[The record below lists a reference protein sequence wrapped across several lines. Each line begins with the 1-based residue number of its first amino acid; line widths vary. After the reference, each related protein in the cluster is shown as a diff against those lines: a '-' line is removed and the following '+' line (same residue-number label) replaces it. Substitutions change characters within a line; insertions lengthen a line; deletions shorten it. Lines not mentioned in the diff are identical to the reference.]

1 MSDIEVSGIKVPELP
16 RNYFDRSHKLVGSYK
31 TGIIYPVEAKIMK
44 PNDTVKI
51 STETVARRLPTISP
65 SFAEERV
72 VFRWF
77 TVPLRLLYKKFPQWL
92 SGFKEYTDSIPF
104 TEDVPRWT
112 PSSPEVTRAGKLWE
126 ALGYPVN
133 CIPTTAPADFK
144 RQAYAYI
151 YDSFFRYKP
160 IQDSILDEQQPGTWT
175 GEDFLRII
183 VDRDYFTTGL
193 PNQQLGEAIS
203 LPITGDSSAKWTEAS
218 GIIAD
223 INTKTEVFNVSYDNN
238 NKRYP
243 ITATATGGPTASQI
257 TLATGNPN
265 VNGPGYLHIPKIPV
279 YGTVQAA
286 PNLLNVLNNNTVSM
300 NNISSATISMIR
312 HATARQIQAENMAR
326 SGVMYTDV
334 LKLNWGDAP
343 SDDVL
348 GLPVYHG
355 GNTVQLINS
364 EVLQTS
370 ASQEGQPLGQM
381 GGHGMGVGTSDQI
394 IIHAKEFC
402 VLLGVM
408 YIKTENMYGSQQMPE
423 EDMFRNNEEVP
434 WIAYANLSEQ
444 PVKCQEILCAS
455 KYFIYEDQ
463 AGKRVK
469 GNKDTTAE
477 EYNNKTFMYQPI
489 YEHWRRAWSKTFGL
503 MTQEQI
509 YTDAVGT
516 DVKIINNLYNWTE
529 AKFYS
534 IKNGERP
541 VFNKDFL
548 ELKGDNRNYA
558 VTGGG
563 IESDNFIIWMNFK
576 EDWYSVMDLLG
587 TPGATDHFGKGGVS
601 I

>member
-16 RNYFDRSHKLVGSYK
+16 RNYFDRSHKLVGSYR

-51 STETVARRLPTISP
+51 NTETVARRLPTMSP
-65 SFAEERV
+65 SFAEERI

-92 SGFKEYTDSIPF
+92 SGFKEYTDNVPF

-112 PSSPEVTRAGKLWE
+112 PSSANATRAGTLWE
-126 ALGYPVN
+126 AIGYPVN

-144 RQAYAYI
+144 RQAYAYV
-151 YDSFFRYKP
+151 YDTFFRYKP
-160 IQDSILDEQQPGTWT
+160 IQESILDEQQPGTWK

-183 VDRDYFTTGL
+183 ADRDYFTTGL
-193 PNQQLGEAIS
+193 PNQQLGEAVS
-203 LPITGDSSAKWTEAS
+203 LPITGEAKATFE
-218 GIIAD
+218 
-223 INTKTEVFNVSYDNN
+223 NTNV
-238 NKRYP
+238 
-243 ITATATGGPTASQI
+243 I
-257 TLATGNPN
+257 
-265 VNGPGYLHIPKIPV
+265 IPV
-279 YGTVQAA
+279 VANSNPLEVGHEIPTSGYTSDRAIRFKNSSIPAANSSIQAIGDISTE
-286 PNLLNVLNNNTVSM
+286 LNNNTVKM
-300 NNISSATISMIR
+300 DNISSATISMIR
-312 HATARQIQAENMAR
+312 HAEARQIQAENMAR
-326 SGVMYTDV
+326 AGVMYTDV
-334 LKLNWGDAP
+334 LRLNWGDAP
-343 SDDVL
+343 SDDIL
-348 GLPVYHG
+348 GLPIYHG
-355 GNTVQLINS
+355 GNTIQLINS

-370 ASQEGQPLGQM
+370 ASQDGQPLGQM
-381 GGHGMGVGTSDQI
+381 GGHGMGVGTSDEI
-394 IIHAKEFC
+394 TIHAKEFC

-455 KYFIYEDQ
+455 KYFIYNVGNQ
-463 AGKRVK
+463 RVQ
-469 GNKDTTAE
+469 GNIDTTAE
-477 EYNNKTFMYQPI
+477 DYNNKTFMYQPI
-489 YEHWRRAWSKTFGL
+489 YEHWRRAYSKTFGL
-503 MTQEQI
+503 MTQEQV
-509 YTDAVGT
+509 YTDENGT
-516 DVKIINNLYNWTE
+516 DVQTINNLYNWTE

-541 VFNKDFL
+541 TFNSDFL

-558 VTGGG
+558 VTGNG

-587 TPGATDHFGKGGVS
+587 TPGQSDRFGKGG
-601 I
+601 ITQ

>member
-31 TGIIYPVEAKIMK
+31 TGIIYPVETKIMK

-51 STETVARRLPTISP
+51 KSETVARRLPTMSP
-65 SFAEERV
+65 SFAEERI

-77 TVPLRLLYKKFPQWL
+77 TVPLRLLYKNFPQWL
-92 SGFKEYTDSIPF
+92 SGFKEYTDDIPF

-112 PSSPEVTRAGKLWE
+112 PSTADKTRAGTLWE

-144 RQAYAYI
+144 RQAYAYV
-151 YDSFFRYKP
+151 YDSFLRYKP
-160 IQDSILDEQQPGTWT
+160 IQSSILDEQQPGTWT

-193 PNQQLGEAIS
+193 PNQQLGEAVS
-203 LPITGDSSAKWTEAS
+203 LPITGD
-218 GIIAD
+218 
-223 INTKTEVFNVSYDNN
+223 TKAVFENVTTNIPVVAN
-238 NKRYP
+238 
-243 ITATATGGPTASQI
+243 
-257 TLATGNPN
+257 GNPLKVGHEIPN
-265 VNGPGYLHIPKIPV
+265 SGYTSDRAINFVNSTIPAENSVI
-279 YGTVQAA
+279 QAIGDISTA
-286 PNLLNVLNNNTVSM
+286 LNNNTVTM
-300 NNISSATISMIR
+300 DNISSATISMIR
-312 HATARQIQAENMAR
+312 HAEARQIQAENMAR
-326 SGVMYTDV
+326 AGIMYTDV
-334 LKLNWGDAP
+334 LRLNWGDAP

-355 GNTVQLINS
+355 GNTIQLINS

-370 ASQEGQPLGQM
+370 ASQDGQPLGQM
-381 GGHGMGVGTSDQI
+381 GGHGMGVGTSDEI

-402 VLLGVM
+402 VLMGIM

-455 KYFIYEDQ
+455 KYFVYENEQ
-463 AGKRVK
+463 GIRVK
-469 GNKDTTAE
+469 GNEDTTAE

-489 YEHWRRAWSKTFGL
+489 YEHWRRAWGKTFGL
-503 MTQEQI
+503 MTQEQV
-509 YTDAVGT
+509 YTDANGT
-516 DVKIINNLYNWTE
+516 SIKVINNLYNWTE

-541 VFNKDFL
+541 TFNADFL

-558 VTGGG
+558 VTGEG
-563 IESDNFIIWMNFK
+563 IESDNFIIWINFK

-587 TPGATDHFGKGGVS
+587 TPGQSDHFGKGG
-601 I
+601 IMQ

>member
-44 PNDTVKI
+44 PNDTIKI
-51 STETVARRLPTISP
+51 KTETVARRLPTMSP
-65 SFAEERV
+65 SFAEERI

-77 TVPLRLLYKKFPQWL
+77 TVPLRLLYKNFPQWL
-92 SGFKEYTDSIPF
+92 SGFKEYTDNVPF

-112 PSSPEVTRAGKLWE
+112 PSDPEKTKAGTLWE
-126 ALGYPVN
+126 AIGYPVN
-133 CIPTTAPADFK
+133 CIPTTSPADFK

-151 YDSFFRYKP
+151 YDTFFRYKP
-160 IQDSILDEQQPGTWT
+160 IQESILNEQQPGTWT

-183 VDRDYFTTGL
+183 ADRDYFTTGL
-193 PNQQLGEAIS
+193 PNQQLGEAVS
-203 LPITGDSSAKWTEAS
+203 LPITGDSKAVFQSDAIPVQIGEEGFTGFIYAKSEGPS
-218 GIIAD
+218 IG
-223 INTKTEVFNVSYDNN
+223 
-238 NKRYP
+238 
-243 ITATATGGPTASQI
+243 GGPYPLGLTTSQYNGTEKSLYI
-257 TLATGNPN
+257 TG
-265 VNGPGYLHIPKIPV
+265 
-279 YGTVQAA
+279 
-286 PNLLNVLNNNTVSM
+286 LNENTVSM
-300 NNISSATISMIR
+300 QNISSATISMIR
-312 HATARQIQAENMAR
+312 HAEARQIQAENMAR
-326 SGVMYTDV
+326 AGIMYTDV
-334 LKLNWGDAP
+334 LRLNWGDAP

-355 GNTVQLINS
+355 GNTIQLINS

-370 ASQEGQPLGQM
+370 ASQDGQPLGQM
-381 GGHGMGVGTSDQI
+381 GGHGMGVGTSDEI
-394 IIHAKEFC
+394 TIHAKEFC

-455 KYFIYEDQ
+455 KYFIYENE
-463 AGKRVK
+463 GGIRTK
-469 GNKDTTAE
+469 GNEDTTAE
-477 EYNNKTFMYQPI
+477 DYNNKTFMYQPI

-503 MTQEQI
+503 MTQEQV
-509 YTDAVGT
+509 YTDEAGNNIKV
-516 DVKIINNLYNWTE
+516 INNLYNWTE

-534 IKNGERP
+534 IKIGERP
-541 VFNKDFL
+541 TFNSDFL

-558 VTGGG
+558 VTEDG
-563 IESDNFIIWMNFK
+563 IESDNFIIWINFK

-587 TPGATDHFGKGGVS
+587 TPGQSDHFGKGG
-601 I
+601 IMQ

>member
-16 RNYFDRSHKLVGSYK
+16 RNYFDRSHKLIGSYK

-51 STETVARRLPTISP
+51 NTETVARRLPTISP
-65 SFAEERV
+65 SFAEERI

-77 TVPLRLLYKKFPQWL
+77 TVPLRLLYKNFPQWL
-92 SGFKEYTDSIPF
+92 SGFKEYTDNIPF

-112 PSSPEVTRAGKLWE
+112 PSDPEKTKAGSLWE

-133 CIPTTAPADFK
+133 CIPTTVPADFK

-151 YDSFFRYKP
+151 YDTFFRYKP
-160 IQDSILDEQQPGTWT
+160 IQPSILDEQQPGTWT

-183 VDRDYFTTGL
+183 TDRDYFTTGL
-193 PNQQLGEAIS
+193 PNQQLGEAVS
-203 LPITGDSSAKWTEAS
+203 LPITGDSKAIFESDAIPVQLGNQGFTGFIHAKSEGTAI
-218 GIIAD
+218 G
-223 INTKTEVFNVSYDNN
+223 TGP
-238 NKRYP
+238 YP
-243 ITATATGGPTASQI
+243 LG
-257 TLATGNPN
+257 LATTQ
-265 VNGPGYLHIPKIPV
+265 YK
-279 YGTVQAA
+279 GTETPLYVKG
-286 PNLLNVLNNNTVSM
+286 LNDNTVSM
-300 NNISSATISMIR
+300 QNISSATISMIR
-312 HATARQIQAENMAR
+312 HAEARQIQAENMAR
-326 SGVMYTDV
+326 AGVMYTDI
-334 LKLNWGDAP
+334 LRLNWGDAP

-348 GLPVYHG
+348 GLPIYHG
-355 GNTVQLINS
+355 GSTVQLINS

-370 ASQEGQPLGQM
+370 ASQDGQPLGQM
-381 GGHGMGVGTSDQI
+381 GGHGMGVGTSDEI
-394 IIHAKEFC
+394 TIHAKEFC
-402 VLLGVM
+402 VLMGTM

-423 EDMFRNNEEVP
+423 EDMFRNNEEMP

-455 KYFIYEDQ
+455 KYFIYENES
-463 AGKRVK
+463 GIRTK
-469 GNKDTTAE
+469 GNEDTTAE

-509 YTDAVGT
+509 YTDQAGNNI
-516 DVKIINNLYNWTE
+516 KIINNLYNWTE

-534 IKNGERP
+534 IKIGERP
-541 VFNKDFL
+541 TFNSDFL

-558 VTGGG
+558 VIGDREG

-587 TPGATDHFGKGGVS
+587 TPGQSDHFGKGG
-601 I
+601 IMQ

>member
-31 TGIIYPVEAKIMK
+31 TGIIYPVEAKIVK

-51 STETVARRLPTISP
+51 NTETVARRLPSISP
-65 SFAEERV
+65 SFAEERI

-92 SGFKEYTDSIPF
+92 SGFKEYTDNIPF

-112 PSSPEVTRAGKLWE
+112 PSSPNITRAGSLWE

-133 CIPTTAPADFK
+133 CIPTTSPADFK

-151 YDSFFRYKP
+151 YDTFFRYKP
-160 IQDSILDEQQPGTWT
+160 IQESILNEQQPGTWT

-183 VDRDYFTTGL
+183 ADRDYFTTGL
-193 PNQQLGEAIS
+193 PNQQLGEAVS
-203 LPITGDSSAKWTEAS
+203 LPITGNAKAVFTDVRPALKVKANNQDAKVGHEIPNSGYTSDRAINFGSSAPAANS
-218 GIIAD
+218 VLQAVGD
-223 INTKTEVFNVSYDNN
+223 IT
-238 NKRYP
+238 
-243 ITATATGGPTASQI
+243 TA
-257 TLATGNPN
+257 
-265 VNGPGYLHIPKIPV
+265 
-279 YGTVQAA
+279 
-286 PNLLNVLNNNTVSM
+286 LNNNTVSM
-300 NNISSATISMIR
+300 DNISSATISMIR
-312 HATARQIQAENMAR
+312 HAEARQIQAENMAR
-326 SGVMYTDV
+326 AGIMYTDV
-334 LKLNWGDAP
+334 LRLNWGDAP

-348 GLPVYHG
+348 GLPIYHG
-355 GNTVQLINS
+355 GNTIQLINS

-381 GGHGMGVGTSDQI
+381 GGHGMGVGTSDEI

-402 VLLGVM
+402 VLIGIM

-455 KYFIYEDQ
+455 KYFIYDTANQ
-463 AGKRVK
+463 RVK
-469 GNKDTTAE
+469 GNLDPTAE

-503 MTQEQI
+503 MTQEQV
-509 YTDAVGT
+509 YTDQNGT
-516 DVKIINNLYNWTE
+516 GVKVINNLYNWTE

-541 VFNKDFL
+541 TFNKDFL
-548 ELKGDNRNYA
+548 EVKGDNRNYS
-558 VTGGG
+558 VTGNG
-563 IESDNFIIWMNFK
+563 IESDNFIIWINFK

-587 TPGATDHFGKGGVS
+587 TPGAGDHFGKGGTM

>member
-1 MSDIEVSGIKVPELP
+1 MSDIEVSGIKIPELP

-31 TGIIYPVEAKIMK
+31 VGVIYPVEAKILK

-51 STETVARRLPTISP
+51 NTETVARRLPSLSP
-65 SFAEERV
+65 SFAEERI

-77 TVPLRLLYKKFPQWL
+77 TVPLRLLYKNFPQWL
-92 SGFKEYTDSIPF
+92 SGFKEYTDSVPF

-112 PSSPEVTRAGKLWE
+112 PSSPEKTRAGTLWE
-126 ALGYPVN
+126 SLGYPVN
-133 CIPTTAPADFK
+133 CIPTQAPADFK
-144 RQAYAYI
+144 RQAYAYV
-151 YDSFFRYKP
+151 YDSFLRYKP
-160 IQDSILDEQQPGTWT
+160 IQPSILDEQQPGTWT

-193 PNQQLGEAIS
+193 PNQQLGEAVS
-203 LPITGDSSAKWTEAS
+203 LPITGD
-218 GIIAD
+218 
-223 INTKTEVFNVSYDNN
+223 TKAVFENVVPALQVQANN
-238 NKRYP
+238 NPLQVGHEIPTSGYDTERAIRFRDSTVP
-243 ITATATGGPTASQI
+243 AANSSIQAIGDITTELNRNTI
-257 TLATGNPN
+257 T
-265 VNGPGYLHIPKIPV
+265 
-279 YGTVQAA
+279 
-286 PNLLNVLNNNTVSM
+286 M
-300 NNISSATISMIR
+300 ENISSATIAMIR
-312 HATARQIQAENMAR
+312 HAEARQIQAENMAR
-326 SGVMYTDV
+326 AGVMYTDV
-334 LKLNWGDAP
+334 LRLNWGDAP

-355 GNTVQLINS
+355 GNTIQLINS

-394 IIHAKEFC
+394 IIHAKEFS
-402 VLLGVM
+402 VLLGIM

-434 WIAYANLSEQ
+434 WIAFANLSEQ

-455 KYFIYEDQ
+455 KYFVYDDDN
-463 AGKRVK
+463 GMRVK
-469 GNKDTTAE
+469 GNEDTTAE

-509 YTDAVGT
+509 YTDASGT
-516 DVKIINNLYNWTE
+516 NIKIINNLYNWTE

-541 VFNKDFL
+541 TFNSDFL
-548 ELKGDNRNYA
+548 ELRGDNRNYT
-558 VTGGG
+558 VTGEG
-563 IESDNFIIWMNFK
+563 IESDNFIIWINFK

-587 TPGATDHFGKGGVS
+587 TPGQSDHFGKGG
-601 I
+601 IMQ

>member
-16 RNYFDRSHKLVGSYK
+16 RNYFDRSHKLVGSYR

-51 STETVARRLPTISP
+51 NTETVARRLPTMSP
-65 SFAEERV
+65 SFAEERI

-92 SGFKEYTDSIPF
+92 SGFKEYTDNVPF

-112 PSSPEVTRAGKLWE
+112 PSHPEKTRAGSLWE

-133 CIPTTAPADFK
+133 CIPTTSPADFK
-144 RQAYAYI
+144 RQAYAYV
-151 YDSFFRYKP
+151 YDTFFRYKP
-160 IQDSILDEQQPGTWT
+160 IQGSILDEQQPGTWT

-183 VDRDYFTTGL
+183 ADRDYFTTGL
-193 PNQQLGEAIS
+193 PNQQLGEAVS
-203 LPITGDSSAKWTEAS
+203 LPITGDTTAIWD
-218 GIIAD
+218 D
-223 INTKTEVFNVSYDNN
+223 IPTDGTMAIS
-238 NKRYP
+238 
-243 ITATATGGPTASQI
+243 ATGSSYNRAIVGQQLNDNTGVISLAMTDTIGATPQQREEIKQKWLQI
-257 TLATGNPN
+257 
-265 VNGPGYLHIPKIPV
+265 
-279 YGTVQAA
+279 
-286 PNLLNVLNNNTVSM
+286 LNNNTVKIS
-300 NNISSATISMIR
+300 NVSSATISMIR
-312 HATARQIQAENMAR
+312 HAEARQIQAENMAR
-326 SGVMYTDV
+326 AGVMYTDV

-343 SDDVL
+343 SDDIL

-355 GNTVQLINS
+355 GNTIQLINS

-381 GGHGMGVGTSDQI
+381 GGHGMGVGTSDEI
-394 IIHAKEFC
+394 TIHAKEFC
-402 VLLGVM
+402 VLMGVM

-455 KYFIYEDQ
+455 KYFIYENE
-463 AGKRVK
+463 GGVRTK
-469 GNKDTTAE
+469 GNEDTTAK

-489 YEHWRRAWSKTFGL
+489 YEHWRRAHSKTFGL
-503 MTQEQI
+503 MTQEQV
-509 YTDAVGT
+509 YTDQNGT
-516 DVKIINNLYNWTE
+516 NVKVINNLYNWTE

-534 IKNGERP
+534 IKNGQRP
-541 VFNKDFL
+541 TFNSDFL

-558 VTGGG
+558 VTGEG

-587 TPGATDHFGKGGVS
+587 TPGQSDRFGKGG
-601 I
+601 IMQ